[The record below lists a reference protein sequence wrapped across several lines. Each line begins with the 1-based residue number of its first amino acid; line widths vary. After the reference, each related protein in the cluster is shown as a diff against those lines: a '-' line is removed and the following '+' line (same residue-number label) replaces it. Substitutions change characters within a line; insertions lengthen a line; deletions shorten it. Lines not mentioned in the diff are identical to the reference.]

1 MLRCGISL
9 IVLLAALIS
18 TSAMQDKI
26 DGKLLLGK
34 WEPETKPQGA
44 KLVIEF
50 AKEGKLTV
58 DAEFGGQKINMDGS
72 YKLEGDQLT
81 ITMKQQGKEETTKMT
96 VTKLNDK
103 EMVTKDDK
111 DKVETLKRV
120 ASK

>member
-9 IVLLAALIS
+9 IALLAALIS

-81 ITMKQQGKEETTKMT
+81 ITMKQQGKEETTKMK

-111 DKVETLKRV
+111 DKMETLKRV

>member
-1 MLRCGISL
+1 MFRCALSL
-9 IVLLAALIS
+9 MVLLAALVS

-34 WEPETKPQGA
+34 WEPENKPQGA

-50 AKEGKLTV
+50 AKDGKLTV
-58 DAEFGGQKINMDGS
+58 DAEFGGQKVNMDGS
-72 YKLEGDQLT
+72 YKLDGNQLS

-111 DKVETLKRV
+111 DKTETLKRL
-120 ASK
+120 ATK

>member
-9 IVLLAALIS
+9 IALLAALIS